1 MGKAKKKKR
10 RKDAPVPWRRLFAGT
25 VVAGLLASS
34 VFLWHSRRSPSGSF
48 QSIPEGLL
56 RGHNLLLVTIDTLRA
71 DVLGVYGDPHGLTP
85 NLDRLAREGIRFTSA
100 FAHATMTL
108 PSHASIL
115 TGEYPV
121 RHGIRD
127 NGFFRLEDS
136 RLTLAEILEPAGYR
150 SGAFVGAFVLDTRFG
165 LGQGFDLYD
174 DDYGEESS
182 STDFNFVER
191 SADEVLVPARAWI
204 EQQEGQP
211 WFAWV
216 HLFDP
221 HVPYQPP
228 GPFRDRDPDQPYR
241 GEVAYTDHALGKF
254 LDRLRS
260 AGQLENTLLVV
271 TADHGES
278 RGEHGETTHGAF
290 AYNATLRVPLIFWS
304 VPELE
309 PQVFTQAVG
318 HVDIVPTVLEL
329 LGLPSRDSVQG
340 STLLPRLAGRQA
352 EGNPIYF
359 ETLHGYLTQNLAPL
373 TGIIEREYK
382 FIDLPIPELYHLLSD
397 PGEQRNLFSSET
409 ARARELQNLLEER
422 VRTWTSG
429 SDQAVQPT
437 SLDAETRQRLQ
448 ALGYVSSFSPPSRT
462 TFTAAD
468 DPKSVIGLI
477 EKQRA
482 AMTSYALGKPE
493 EAISHLSDVIE
504 ERPDFT
510 VAYLN
515 VATILHAAGRL
526 AEAIATLDR
535 AASLNPERVG
545 VMAMLGAYLSDA
557 GELERAVSILEGAI
571 EMAPDNVDVVNSL
584 AIAYARLGKLDDALA
599 LFERVLELDP
609 SSAAT
614 LNNIGTTYL
623 RKRDFAAAI
632 ATLRRVIDRAPD
644 FWLAYD
650 GLGAAFA
657 ETGRLPEAV
666 EAWKRLV
673 ELNPES
679 YDALYNLGL
688 VLAEQERDPEA
699 LIYLERFARDAPPDV
714 YAADIKS
721 VNALAANVRQR
732 LR

>member
-1 MGKAKKKKR
+1 M
-10 RKDAPVPWRRLFAGT
+10 
-25 VVAGLLASS
+25 
-34 VFLWHSRRSPSGSF
+34 
-48 QSIPEGLL
+48 
-56 RGHNLLLVTIDTLRA
+56 
-71 DVLGVYGDPHGLTP
+71 
-85 NLDRLAREGIRFTSA
+85 
-100 FAHATMTL
+100 
-108 PSHASIL
+108 
-115 TGEYPV
+115 
-121 RHGIRD
+121 
-127 NGFFRLEDS
+127 
-136 RLTLAEILEPAGYR
+136 
-150 SGAFVGAFVLDTRFG
+150 
-165 LGQGFDLYD
+165 
-174 DDYGEESS
+174 
-182 STDFNFVER
+182 
-191 SADEVLVPARAWI
+191 
-204 EQQEGQP
+204 
-211 WFAWV
+211 
-216 HLFDP
+216 
-221 HVPYQPP
+221 
-228 GPFRDRDPDQPYR
+228 
-241 GEVAYTDHALGKF
+241 
-254 LDRLRS
+254 
-260 AGQLENTLLVV
+260 
-271 TADHGES
+271 
-278 RGEHGETTHGAF
+278 
-290 AYNATLRVPLIFWS
+290 
-304 VPELE
+304 
-309 PQVFTQAVG
+309 
-318 HVDIVPTVLEL
+318 DIVPTVLEL
-329 LGLPSRDSVQG
+329 LGLPSPDSVQG

-382 FIDLPIPELYHLLSD
+382 LIDLPIPELYHLLSD
-397 PGEQRNLFSSET
+397 PGEQRNLYSSET

-422 VRTWTSG
+422 TRTWTSG
-429 SDQAVQPT
+429 SGLAAQQT
-437 SLDAETRQRLQ
+437 SFEAETQKRLQ

-477 EKQRA
+477 EKQRS
-482 AMTSYALGKPE
+482 AMTGYALGQPAA
-493 EAISHLSDVIE
+493 AISQLEDVIE
-504 ERPDFT
+504 ARPDFT
-510 VAYLN
+510 AAYLN
-515 VATILHAAGRL
+515 LATILHGTGRL

-557 GELERAVSILEGAI
+557 GKLERAVSILEGAI
-571 EMAPDNVDVVNSL
+571 EKAPDSMDVVNSL
-584 AIAYARLGKLDDALA
+584 AIAYARLGTLDDALA
-599 LFERVLELDP
+599 LFEQVLKLDP

-632 ATLRRVIDRAPD
+632 AMLRRVIDRAPD

-688 VLAEQERDPEA
+688 VLAEQKRDEEA